1 MALHR
6 KGTGGWGL
14 VSADELESLVKEAQT
29 CGARVV
35 MTNGCFDIL
44 HAGHVS
50 YLEEAK
56 ALGNRL
62 IVAVNDDD
70 SVTRL
75 KGNSRPINSLAGR
88 MTVLAGLAAVD
99 WVVAFSADTPAE
111 LVSRLLPDVLVKG
124 GDYQAD
130 EIVGGKAV
138 IQNGGEV
145 RILSLK
151 EGLSTSAMI
160 ESIRKT

>member
-1 MALHR
+1 
-6 KGTGGWGL
+6 
-14 VSADELESLVKEAQT
+14 
-29 CGARVV
+29 
-35 MTNGCFDIL
+35 
-44 HAGHVS
+44 
-50 YLEEAK
+50 
-56 ALGNRL
+56 
-62 IVAVNDDD
+62 
-70 SVTRL
+70 
-75 KGNSRPINSLAGR
+75 

-111 LVSRLLPDVLVKG
+111 LVSRLLPDILVKG

-145 RILSLK
+145 QILSLK

-160 ESIRKT
+160 KLIRKTWL